1 MIFRADSWVVKT
13 LMLLSHP
20 VRIQPFNIE
29 AARVGY
35 DDLRSSY
42 DDLRSSYDATTYV
55 RVFWSY

>member
-42 DDLRSSYDATTYV
+42 DATTYV

>member
-35 DDLRSSY
+35 D
-42 DDLRSSYDATTYV
+42 ATTYV